1 MISKKEISTLR
12 QQEEKKMSD
21 DALTDHDYENNDVK
35 GWNYCNIILLYY
47 IQSTM
52 ITIYIASSFLSLLF
66 CIAISLL
73 SFLSYIAI
81 SLLLLLSYAAISL
94 QLLLSYTTIS
104 LLSLLLCAWYQRSV
118 IMWYVFQ
125 IELEAT
131 FLMAQQE
138 IEDEI
143 KEVEEKNSLFQGM
156 TVASIVC
163 LYWFHDRDI
172 ASSRTTDS
180 F

>member
-35 GWNYCNIILLYY
+35 GWNYCNTILLYY

-52 ITIYIASSFLSLLF
+52 ITIYIANSFLSLLF

-94 QLLLSYTTIS
+94 LLLLSYTTIS
-104 LLSLLLCAWYQRSV
+104 LLSLLLCAWY
-118 IMWYVFQ
+118 
-125 IELEAT
+125 
-131 FLMAQQE
+131 
-138 IEDEI
+138 
-143 KEVEEKNSLFQGM
+143 
-156 TVASIVC
+156 
-163 LYWFHDRDI
+163 
-172 ASSRTTDS
+172 
-180 F
+180 